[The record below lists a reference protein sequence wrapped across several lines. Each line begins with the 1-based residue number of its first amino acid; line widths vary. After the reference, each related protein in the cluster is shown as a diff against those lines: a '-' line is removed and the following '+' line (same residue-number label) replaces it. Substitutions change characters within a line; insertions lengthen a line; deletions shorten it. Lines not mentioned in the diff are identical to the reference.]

1 MSRACELTGIKP
13 LTGHKVSHSNIKTKT
28 RQQPNLQ
35 KKKYLIVELS
45 QSVTLTLSTRA
56 IRTIDKLGGI
66 SRALLTTREEQL
78 SPRVRRLK
86 HRLAKTQS
94 TKRPKKSA

>member
-35 KKKYLIVELS
+35 KKKYHIAELS
-45 QSVTLTLSTRA
+45 QSVTFTLSTRA

-66 SRALLTTREEQL
+66 SRALLTVNEDGF
-78 SPRVRRLK
+78 SPRARRIK
-86 HRLAKTQS
+86 HRLAKSQTAKKS
-94 TKRPKKSA
+94 KKSA